1 MSNSLVVYGFFI
13 TCAWIGTAV
22 FDYLSY
28 AYFWQLKEY
37 RLDRFKDFLKSK
49 QGEEI
54 WKDPRFLWR
63 GIGSL
68 TLLISPIPY
77 IAIAVLLFDVLFLF
91 SRQRK
96 FRRPVVTAK
105 SSLIVLF
112 CFILEFFLF
121 QIFPLNLPFILFLR
135 FFTLSFFVFLFYI
148 PSRLAKL
155 LYIWRATTKI
165 AKYKKLLVIGITGSY
180 GKSSVKEF
188 ATHFLATDFKVIKT
202 PKNINSEIGIAK
214 FILKTNFTGIDFFVC
229 EMGAYR
235 IGEIKTICNM
245 VKPKVGIL
253 TTIGEQHLAL
263 FGSIQNIQSAK
274 YELLRAIPKN
284 GLVITNADNP
294 LCTEFLK
301 DLKCKNIETCG
312 VEERNHPTF
321 LIVGNTPS
329 TKGIEFEGIYHK
341 QRGEMSLPILGAH
354 QAYNVALAI
363 MVAVN
368 MEVDP
373 AHIVEAGKRMPED
386 LQGTLKKYSYGKAT
400 IIDDSYNSNPA
411 GFRSAIEVLSLF
423 PSKKKRIVITRGML
437 ELGDQSDEQHEK
449 IAGEIAYYCDELV
462 LITPDFVE
470 PIKRGVGE
478 KYHTNIQY
486 LFDQQKL
493 LEYVLSLKTKDCVVL
508 LENKIPPIIREEI
521 TLPHL

>member
-1 MSNSLVVYGFFI
+1 MSNSVILSGFLI
-13 TCAWIGTAV
+13 ICAWIGTAL

-37 RLDRFKDFLKSK
+37 RLDRFKDFLKSN

-63 GIGSL
+63 GVGAL
-68 TLLISPIPY
+68 ALFISPIAY
-77 IAIAVLLFDVLFLF
+77 IAIIVLSLDILFLLV
-91 SRQRK
+91 SKRK
-96 FRRPVVTAK
+96 FRRPVVTKK
-105 SSLIVLF
+105 STLILLF
-112 CFILEFFLF
+112 SIFAEVFLF
-121 QIFPLNLPFILFLR
+121 QLFPLNLAFVLFLR
-135 FFTLSFFVFLFYI
+135 FFIISFLVFLFYI

-155 LYIWRATTKI
+155 FFMWRARTKLASYKNLI
-165 AKYKKLLVIGITGSY
+165 AIGITGSY

-188 ATHFLATDFKVIKT
+188 AAHFLAADFKVIKT
-202 PKNINSEIGIAK
+202 PNNINSEIGIAK
-214 FILKTNFTGIDFFVC
+214 FILKTDFTGIDFFVC

-235 IGEIKTICNM
+235 IGEIKTICDM

-253 TTIGEQHLAL
+253 TTIAEQHLVL
-263 FGSIQNIQSAK
+263 FGSIRNIQSAK
-274 YELLRAIPKN
+274 YELLRAIPTD

-321 LIVGNTPS
+321 LIVRNEAT
-329 TKGIEFEGIYHK
+329 TKGIEFEGIYHG
-341 QRGEMSLPILGAH
+341 QRGDMNIPVLGAH
-354 QAYNVALAI
+354 QAYNAALAV

-373 AHIVEAGKRMPED
+373 THIVEAGKTVPKD

-400 IIDDSYNSNPA
+400 IIDDSYNSNPV
-411 GFRSAIEVLSLF
+411 GFRAAIEVLCMF

-437 ELGDQSDEQHEK
+437 ELGDQSNEQHEK
-449 IAGEIAYYCDELV
+449 IAEEISYSCDELV
-462 LITPDFVE
+462 IITPDFVDALKKG
-470 PIKRGVGE
+470 ISE
-478 KYHTNIQY
+478 KYHINVQCI
-486 LFDQQKL
+486 FDQQKL
-493 LEYVLSLKTKDCVVL
+493 LEYVKTLKTQDCVIL
-508 LENKIPPIIREEI
+508 LENKIPSLLKKEI
-521 TLPHL
+521 TES